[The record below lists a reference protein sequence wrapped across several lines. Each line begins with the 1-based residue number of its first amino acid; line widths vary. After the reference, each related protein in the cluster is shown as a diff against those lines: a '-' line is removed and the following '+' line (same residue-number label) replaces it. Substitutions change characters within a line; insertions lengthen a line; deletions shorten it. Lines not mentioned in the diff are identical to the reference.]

1 MDAATIQRIE
11 QEMLDVRFAMPKPA
25 KDSEYWL
32 FGGPAASLGRVRVL
46 PKLLGLRW
54 AWQGDELVVDF
65 LEGPD
70 SYQSDLLGWSDLA
83 AEVARGH
90 RLMVRWAGFDLPLR
104 VVICPGL
111 GVRAAI
117 EHLNEAELR
126 RLHQSVVREFAHL
139 AIEDVSAYK
148 VLIGCDTRGIMDH
161 DPEQVFSSDDR
172 GLPLLCP
179 DYVLA
184 SNSIAQSA
192 FCQDSRQT
200 LRSYDGLFL
209 IAG

>member
-11 QEMLDVRFAMPKPA
+11 QDMLDVRFATPKPA

-46 PKLLGLRW
+46 PQLLGLRW

-70 SYQSDLLGWSDLA
+70 SYQSDLLGWPALA

-117 EHLNEAELR
+117 EHLTEAEFR
-126 RLHQSVVREFAHL
+126 GLHQSVVREFVHL
-139 AIEDVSAYK
+139 AIEEMNAYK
-148 VLIGCDTRGIMDH
+148 VLIGCDTRGIVEH
-161 DPEQVFSSDDR
+161 VPEQILRSDDR
-172 GLPLLCP
+172 SAPYLCP

-192 FCQDSRQT
+192 FCHDGRQT
-200 LRSYDGLFL
+200 LRCYDGLSL
-209 IAG
+209 IAD